1 MEKVIIDSENPGF
14 IPNYLIILII
24 PAKSNSGTKIEK
36 ASFLIPKINMMS
48 KKVFLLILFLIIS
61 LSSLKAQRYG
71 TALGLRFGNN
81 SLGRT
86 FGISAQQRIT
96 ERLTFEAIAQSDFSR
111 NSTLSFLLEKHH
123 PIISKRFNY
132 YYGAGISFGK
142 EESFEKVE
150 SSKQIIQ
157 TYGNATTGVDLIG
170 GIEMTLL
177 NTVISLD
184 YKPNINIAGREDF
197 YRGQV
202 GISAR
207 MVLVKSKEQKK
218 KQRQREK
225 AKRARQK
232 TNSPLKLDSIFK
244 KK

>member
-1 MEKVIIDSENPGF
+1 MK
-14 IPNYLIILII
+14 YQ
-24 PAKSNSGTKIEK
+24 
-36 ASFLIPKINMMS
+36 
-48 KKVFLLILFLIIS
+48 LLILSFFFLMIS
-61 LSSLKAQRYG
+61 NSPLMAQRYG
-71 TALGLRFGNN
+71 TAFGIRLGN
-81 SLGRT
+81 SELSRT
-86 FGISAQQRIT
+86 FGITAQQRIT
-96 ERLTFEAIAQSDFSR
+96 ERLTLEGILQSDFSR
-111 NSTLSFLLEKHH
+111 NSTLSLLLEKHH
-123 PIISKRFNY
+123 PLISKRFNY

-142 EESFEKVE
+142 EESFEKAE
-150 SSKQIIQ
+150 ASKQIIQ

-177 NTVISLD
+177 NTVLSLD

-225 AKRARQK
+225 AKNSKQK
-232 TNSPLKLDSIFK
+232 NSKTSKLESIFK
-244 KK
+244 KN

>member
-1 MEKVIIDSENPGF
+1 MKKRLLFLS
-14 IPNYLIILII
+14 LILICI
-24 PAKSNSGTKIEK
+24 
-36 ASFLIPKINMMS
+36 SFS
-48 KKVFLLILFLIIS
+48 HVQ
-61 LSSLKAQRYG
+61 AQRYG
-71 TALGLRFGNN
+71 TAVGLRFGNN
-81 SLGRT
+81 SFGRT

-96 ERLTFEAIAQSDFSR
+96 PRLTFEGIAQSDFSR
-111 NSTLSFLLEKHH
+111 NSTLSLLLEKHH

-150 SSKQIIQ
+150 TNKQIIQ

-184 YKPNINIAGREDF
+184 YKPNINLAGREDF

-225 AKRARQK
+225 AKRAKLK
-232 TNSPLKLDSIFK
+232 TNSPTKLNSIFQK
-244 KK
+244 N

>member
-1 MEKVIIDSENPGF
+1 MEKRLF
-14 IPNYLIILII
+14 TL
-24 PAKSNSGTKIEK
+24 A
-36 ASFLIPKINMMS
+36 F
-48 KKVFLLILFLIIS
+48 ILFC
-61 LSSLKAQRYG
+61 LSNFQVQAQRYG

-81 SLGRT
+81 SVGRT
-86 FGISAQQRIT
+86 VGISAQQRIT
-96 ERLTFEAIAQSDFSR
+96 ERLTFEGIAQSDFSR
-111 NSTLSFLLEKHH
+111 NSTMSLLLEKHH

-142 EESFEKVE
+142 EESFEKME
-150 SSKQIIQ
+150 DSNQIIQ
-157 TYGNATTGVDLIG
+157 TYGNATTGIDLITG
-170 GIEMTLL
+170 FEMTLL
-177 NTVISLD
+177 NTVLSLD
-184 YKPNINIAGREDF
+184 YKPNINISGREDF

-225 AKRARQK
+225 AKNSKQK
-232 TNSPLKLDSIFK
+232 NSIPSRIESIFK